1 VIEDYP
7 LGNGSTILLSVA
19 EWLTSKGNP
28 NQWAEITPNIEAE
41 LEDGQEEP
49 RFPDEVRGLS
59 KAEILS
65 KDAQLERASELLR
78 GE

>member
-7 LGNGSTILLSVA
+7 LGNGSTVLLSVA
-19 EWLTSKGNP
+19 EWLTLNGNS
-28 NQWAEITPNIEAE
+28 NQGSGIAPDTEAE
-41 LEDGQEEP
+41 LEDGQEP

-59 KAEILS
+59 RAEILS

-78 GE
+78 EE